1 MREDRMIAGDRTPGI
16 MSERSLLV
24 PQVAIA
30 EPVINAPADAIR
42 IGTIAVAITR
52 VWIAIVAAV
61 GAAATAEQPV
71 KRIKDRYVDAG
82 TGGRCHGTQ
91 QSDRQKPRSDAESHI
106 GFLGETERIE
116 ETTGNR
122 ANAGEKSCREVRAEE
137 VKR

>member
-1 MREDRMIAGDRTPGI
+1 MREDRMVAGDRTPGI
-16 MSERSLLV
+16 MSQRSLLI

-30 EPVINAPADAIR
+30 EPVINAAADAIR
-42 IGTIAVAITR
+42 IGTIAVTVTR
-52 VWIAIVAAV
+52 VRVAIVAAV
-61 GAAATAEQPV
+61 VAAATAEQPV
-71 KRIKDRYVDAG
+71 KRIKDRNVDAG

-91 QSDRQKPRSDAESHI
+91 QSDRQKQRSDAESHI

-122 ANAGEKSCREVRAEE
+122 ANAGERSCREVRTEE